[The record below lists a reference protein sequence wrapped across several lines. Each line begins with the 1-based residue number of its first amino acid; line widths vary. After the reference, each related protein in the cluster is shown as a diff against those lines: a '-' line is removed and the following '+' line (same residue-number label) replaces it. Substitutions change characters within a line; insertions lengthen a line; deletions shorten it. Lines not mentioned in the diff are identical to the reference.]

1 MYVYVCMSLSF
12 HLCLSEARQ
21 VMNVFSTARGEL
33 YWKVVGGWPPRIQN
47 PALSLAGW
55 ATLGR
60 LSPSDPGL
68 SHLLLHNTRREGKQG
83 AWDVAKCHLNI
94 FVPSYQV
101 WKPSKIIL

>member
-1 MYVYVCMSLSF
+1 
-12 HLCLSEARQ
+12 
-21 VMNVFSTARGEL
+21 MNVFSTARGEL

-83 AWDVAKCHLNI
+83 AWDVAKCRLDI